1 MVEYNMTEEKYNEL
15 MQLKEKFDEA
25 KEFLEDAE
33 GRFCDI
39 ESNVSDAQS
48 QVEDAIMTFASIQDA
63 LYDTPFAVLHE
74 ETEVEKLVK
83 LTGKSISELKSI
95 LWDA

>member
-1 MVEYNMTEEKYNEL
+1 MNDYKMTEEKYNEL
-15 MQLKEKFDEA
+15 MGLKEKFEEA
-25 KEFLEDAE
+25 KESLEEAR
-33 GRFCDI
+33 GNLFDI
-39 ESNVSDAQS
+39 ESNVTDSQS
-48 QVEDAIMTFASIQDA
+48 QVDDAKMTLDSILDA

-95 LWDA
+95 LWEA

>member
-25 KEFLEDAE
+25 KEFMEEAG
-33 GRFCDI
+33 GRLNDI
-39 ESNVSDAQS
+39 ESEVSDAQS
-48 QVEDAIMTFASIQDA
+48 QVEDAKITFDAIQDA
-63 LYDTPFAVLHE
+63 LYDTPFASVHE
-74 ETEVEKLVK
+74 ETEIDKLVK

>member
-48 QVEDAIMTFASIQDA
+48 QVEDAKTTFDVIQDA
-63 LYDTPFAVLHE
+63 LYDTPFASENE
-74 ETEVEKLVK
+74 ETEIDKLVK

>member
-48 QVEDAIMTFASIQDA
+48 QVEDAKMTFASIQDA
-63 LYDTPFAVLHE
+63 LYDTPFASEHE
-74 ETEVEKLVK
+74 ETEIDKLVK